1 MILIRFALTM
11 LLINLMISPMI
22 SAQYSAGSLMSLL
35 SGSVMREAKQAN
47 QINDK
52 ESENGLLDT
61 LNLSYAGNM
70 DFSRALDQ
78 VIKTRHDLE
87 VLILNINLP

>member
-1 MILIRFALTM
+1 MMLIRFALTM
-11 LLINLMISPMI
+11 LLISPMI
-22 SAQYSAGSLMSLL
+22 SAQYSVGSLMSLL

-47 QINDK
+47 QINDE

-78 VIKTRHDLE
+78 VIKTGHDLE
-87 VLILNINLP
+87 VSILNIYLP

>member
-1 MILIRFALTM
+1 MMLIRFALTM
-11 LLINLMISPMI
+11 LLISPMI
-22 SAQYSAGSLMSLL
+22 SAQYSVGSLMSLL

-47 QINDK
+47 QINDE

-78 VIKTRHDLE
+78 VIKQGM
-87 VLILNINLP
+87 ILKFRF